1 MPKILNMRHFHS
13 LAVKQLTQETEDCV
27 SIVFD
32 VPQALEEQFK
42 FTQGQYLTLRKEIG
56 GEDLRRS
63 YSICSGV
70 DDNELRVA
78 VKKVAGGR
86 FSTYATE
93 QLRVGDALEVM
104 PPMGNF
110 FVELQPEARRHHVAF
125 AAGSGI
131 TPVLSLIKT
140 TLAKEP
146 NSTFTLFYVNK
157 TSTSIIFREQLED
170 LKDRYMSRFRL
181 FHLLTRE
188 PSDLEMLSG
197 RLDVER
203 CGQICTTLLDVQ
215 QVDAF
220 FVCGPE
226 AMIHAVR
233 STLEGMGVGPA
244 KIHFELFTTPVAAA
258 AEVKTQTETTSNANQ
273 KSGASAVEIVLDG
286 NRMEFELAY
295 DGMTVLDAALKR
307 GADLP
312 FSCKGGVCCTC
323 RAKLVEGEVHMD
335 LNYSLE
341 PDELER
347 GFILTCQAH
356 PRTAKI
362 VVDFDQQ

>member
-1 MPKILNMRHFHS
+1 MRHFHS

-32 VPQALEEQFK
+32 IPEMLKPQFS
-42 FTQGQYLTLRKEIG
+42 FIQGQYLTLRKEIG
-56 GEDLRRS
+56 GEDIRRS

-70 DDNELRVA
+70 DDAELRVA
-78 VKKVAGGR
+78 VKKVPGGR
-86 FSTYATE
+86 FSTFATE
-93 QLRVGDALEVM
+93 QLRVGDMLEVM

-110 FVELQPEARRHHVAF
+110 YVGLQPDARRHHVAF

-140 TLAKEP
+140 TLAQEP
-146 NSTFTLFYVNK
+146 LSTFTLFYVNK

-170 LKDRYMSRFRL
+170 LKDRHLSRFRL

-188 PSDLEMLSG
+188 PSDVDMLSG
-197 RLDVER
+197 RLDAAR
-203 CGQICTTLLDVQ
+203 CRQICSSLVDVEQ
-215 QVDAF
+215 ADAF

-226 AMIHAVR
+226 AMIHDVR
-233 STLEGMGVGPA
+233 NTLESMGVDPG
-244 KIHFELFTTPVAAA
+244 KIHFELFTAPVAAQEPVTVEA
-258 AEVKTQTETTSNANQ
+258 SKPNVIIK
-273 KSGASAVEIVLDG
+273 GGMSAVEIVLDG
-286 NRMEFELAY
+286 NRMEFELAP
-295 DGMTVLDAALKR
+295 DGMSVLDAALKR

-347 GFILTCQAH
+347 GFILTCQSH

>member
-1 MPKILNMRHFHS
+1 MRHFHS

-32 VPQALEEQFK
+32 IPQALSAEFK
-42 FTQGQYLTLRKEIG
+42 FVQGQYLTLRKEIN

-78 VKKVAGGR
+78 VKKVEGGR

-93 QLRVGDALEVM
+93 QLRVGDAIEVM

-146 NSTFTLFYVNK
+146 NSSFTLFYVNK

-188 PSDLEMLSG
+188 PGDVEMLSG
-197 RLDVER
+197 RLDADR
-203 CGQICTTLLDVQ
+203 CGQICTTLLDVE

-226 AMIHAVR
+226 AMIHDVR
-233 STLEGMGVGPA
+233 STLEGMGVAPA

-273 KSGASAVEIVLDG
+273 KTGTSAVEIVLDG

-295 DGMTVLDAALKR
+295 NGMTVLDAALKR

-341 PDELER
+341 DDELER
-347 GFILTCQAH
+347 GYILTCQSH